1 MYYCDVIKAFERGL
15 RIVRVEDDSANEVYY
30 EVGTEDEIFDNFDTE
45 QKAMNYIVRGL
56 ADGGFYI
63 DK

>member
-30 EVGTEDEIFDNFDTE
+30 EVSTEDEIFDNFDTE
-45 QKAMNYIVRGL
+45 QEAMNYIVRGL

>member
-1 MYYCDVIKAFERGL
+1 MYYCDIIKAFTHGL
-15 RIVRVEDDSANEVYY
+15 RIVRVEDDVDNEVYY

-45 QKAMNYIVRGL
+45 QEALDYIVRGL
-56 ADGGFYI
+56 ADGGFLI